1 MQIDLHLLDRK
12 YESLR
17 VRNATEES
25 RLVAALADHGEV
37 SPVIVVESKD
47 TPGRYVVIDGHK
59 RLRAA
64 ERVRHDVVEA
74 AVWDHSEVDALVMM
88 HNLQRPR
95 ERSALEDAYLVQV
108 LIAEHGLQQTEIARR
123 LGRSQSWVSRR
134 LGLVK
139 ELPEWLQKSVRSGE
153 LQCHAAVRH
162 FLPMARAN
170 RDDAERLAR
179 NIAGLGL
186 STRQI
191 SELHQAWL
199 EGSDQARELVVGQP
213 QTALRVRKAARELQA
228 PDDSNAGL
236 LLQDIEKLASI
247 GQRARRLLDRALLDG
262 IERSMGE
269 RIVSAWARAQTVAA
283 RLDTRLH
290 KEVVRHDRPGD
301 QKNDSEA
308 AQAAVRNP
316 EDCADGE
323 GLAHQGKGDHSGQHG

>member
-17 VRNATEES
+17 VRNPKEER
-25 RLVAALADHGEV
+25 RLVAALAEYGEV
-37 SPVIVVESKD
+37 SPVVVVES
-47 TPGRYVVIDGHK
+47 PESAGRYIVIDGHK
-59 RLRAA
+59 RIRAA
-64 ERVRHDVVEA
+64 ERVRHDIIEAVVWE
-74 AVWDHSEVDALVMM
+74 HSEVDALVMM
-88 HNLQRPR
+88 HHLQRPR
-95 ERSALEDAYLVQV
+95 ERSTLEDAYLVQI
-108 LIAEHGLQQTEIARR
+108 LATEHGLQQAEIARR

-139 ELPEWLQKSVRSGE
+139 ELPEWLQESVRKGE
-153 LQCHAAVRH
+153 LQCHAAMKY

-191 SELHQAWL
+191 AELYRAWW
-199 EGSDQARELVVGQP
+199 EGNDQARELVVGQP
-213 QTALRVRKAARELQA
+213 QTTLRVREEARESQY

-236 LLQDIEKLASI
+236 LLQDLEKVAAIS
-247 GQRARRLLDRALLDG
+247 QRARRLLDRALLDG

-269 RIVSAWARAQTVAA
+269 RIGSAWARAQTVAA
-283 RLDTRLH
+283 RLDARIH

-301 QKNDSEA
+301 EENDTEA
-308 AQAAVRNP
+308 AQAAVRDP
-316 EDCADGE
+316 QDCADGE
-323 GLAHQGKGDHSGQHG
+323 GLAH

>member
-1 MQIDLHLLDRK
+1 MQIDLHLMDRK

-17 VRNATEES
+17 VRNAKEES

-37 SPVIVVESKD
+37 SPVVVVESKD
-47 TPGRYVVIDGHK
+47 SPGRYVVIDGHK

-64 ERVRHDVVEA
+64 KRLRHDVVEA
-74 AVWDHSEVDALVMM
+74 TVWGHSEVDALVLM

-95 ERSALEDAYLVQV
+95 ERSALEDAYLLQA
-108 LIAEHGLQQTEIARR
+108 LTSEHGLHQTEIARR

-139 ELPEWLQKSVRSGE
+139 ELPAWLQESVRKGE
-153 LQCHAAVRH
+153 LQCHGAVRY

-170 RDDAERLAR
+170 PEDAERLAR

-191 SELHQAWL
+191 AELYRAWL
-199 EGSDQARELVVGQP
+199 EGSDQARELVVAQP
-213 QTALRVRKAARELQA
+213 QTALRVRGEATKLQA
-228 PDDSNAGL
+228 LDDSNAGL

-269 RIVSAWARAQTVAA
+269 RIVSAWTRAQTVAA

-308 AQAAVRNP
+308 EQAAVWNP

-323 GLAHQGKGDHSGQHG
+323 GLAHQSKGDHSGQHG

>member
-17 VRNATEES
+17 VRSPKEER
-25 RLVAALADHGEV
+25 RLVAALAEHGEV
-37 SPVIVVESKD
+37 SPVVVVES
-47 TPGRYVVIDGHK
+47 PESAGRYIVIDGYK
-59 RLRAA
+59 RIRAA

-74 AVWDHSEVDALVMM
+74 VVWNQSEVDALVMM
-88 HNLQRPR
+88 HQLQRPR

-108 LIAEHGLQQTEIARR
+108 LVTEHGLQQIEVSRR

-139 ELPEWLQKSVRSGE
+139 ELPEWLQQSLRKGE
-153 LQCHAAVRH
+153 LQCHAAMKY

-191 SELHQAWL
+191 ADLYTAWM
-199 EGSDQARELVVGQP
+199 EGSDQARELVVRQP
-213 QTALRVRKAARELQA
+213 QTALRVREAARESQSC
-228 PDDSNAGL
+228 DDSNAGL

-247 GQRARRLLDRALLDG
+247 SQRARRLLDRALLEG
-262 IERSMGE
+262 IERPIGKH
-269 RIVSAWARAQTVAA
+269 IVVAWQRAQTVAA
-283 RLDTRLH
+283 RLGARIE
-290 KEVVRHDRPGD
+290 KEVVRDDRPGD
-301 QKNDSEA
+301 EENDTEA
-308 AQAAVRNP
+308 AQAAARNP
-316 EDCADGE
+316 QDCKNRE
-323 GLAHQGKGDHSGQHG
+323 CLAHQSEGDHRGQHG